1 MRSTPAALNAA
12 FLLVVPF
19 VPLVAQQTGTVS
31 GTVVAT
37 ESGAPLAGASVVIV
51 GTARSVLTN
60 EKGLYH
66 LSVPAGAHSVRARLI
81 GYDAAEQRVVVPA
94 GQTITVDFKLTATP
108 LSLNEVVVVG
118 ARTSRTATET
128 PVPVDVITSQEMT
141 ETGVTEV
148 NQMLATLEPSFNA
161 SHQAIADGSD
171 HVNPAS
177 LRGLGPDQVLVL
189 VNGKRRYSSALV
201 HVNGTF
207 GRGTVGVDLNAI
219 PAAAIERIEV
229 LRDGASAQYGSDAI
243 AGVINIVLKRQTE
256 HLDASSTVG
265 TTPGGTALGDI
276 TDKHDGDQVKADA
289 NYGFAIGDR
298 GFFNVTAQYLDRGAT
313 SRAAPY
319 SGAIWTRT
327 DVPYTDSMRALDED
341 SLRRYGLTRQAFTM
355 RVGQSAATEGMAF
368 YNTVVPLGD
377 NAEFYSFG
385 GLGHRNGLSAGFYR
399 LPSETPTD
407 QGRVVRPLYPFGFLP
422 DIRTVIDDRSAA
434 AGVRGSVNG
443 WDVDFSVTHGTNAF
457 HFFVEN
463 SNNASMGTASPTTFD
478 AGRLSFDQTVGD
490 FDVVRSLGAWGG
502 LRSLSFVGGAEFR
515 QEAYRIEPG
524 DEASWQLGN
533 GGSRPG
539 IDFDT
544 TSTGGPKDPG
554 AQVFPG
560 FQPSNQV
567 DRARNSMSAYG
578 GFESQVSEHL
588 LLDLGGRLEQ
598 YSDFGRTLNGKVAT
612 RFQVTPALGLRA
624 AASTG
629 FRAPSLAQA
638 WFNNV
643 SNQFVIDASGNL
655 VPNRIL
661 TSNNESRV
669 TRAFG
674 VPPLKEET
682 SVNLSFGAVARPASN
697 WSLTADAY
705 RITIDGRIVISSQ
718 FRSADPAVGSV
729 VTRLLAPFQ
738 RLGVTTA
745 QFFTN
750 AVDTRTIGLDIVVTH
765 SRTLAGGTLSLTGSA
780 NFTKTEV
787 ERVNVPQAMADT
799 FTAGNLPAV
808 RNILLNREDRNRLE
822 DALPRNKGGLSARYA
837 RGRFAGLARATY
849 YGTIY
854 YRHPNGPANDERFG
868 AKTLFDLDL
877 SYELSRGVR
886 VALGGENLFNTYPDQ
901 QVHATNISLGRFVYS
916 RRVTQFGM
924 NGGFYYGRLLLS
936 L

>member
-1 MRSTPAALNAA
+1 MRRADTLPLYAA
-12 FLLVVPF
+12 FLVIS
-19 VPLVAQQTGTVS
+19 PLAAQQPGTVS
-31 GTVVAT
+31 GTVAT
-37 ESGAPLAGASVVIV
+37 AESGARLSGVSVVIV

-60 EKGLYH
+60 EKGEYR
-66 LSVPAGAHSVRARLI
+66 LSVPAGTHAVRARLI
-81 GYDAAEQRVVVPA
+81 GYEPGEQRVTVTA
-94 GQTITVDFKLTATP
+94 GQTVTADFKLTATP
-108 LSLNEVVVVG
+108 LPLNEVVVVG

-128 PVPVDVITSQEMT
+128 PVPVDVITAQEMT

-161 SHQAIADGSD
+161 SHQTIADGSD

-256 HLDASSTVG
+256 HVDAGSTVG
-265 TTPGGTALGDI
+265 TTPGGTAFGDI
-276 TDKHDGDQVKADA
+276 ADKHDGDQVKADA
-289 NYGFAIGDR
+289 NYGYAIGAR

-341 SLRRYGLTRQAFTM
+341 SLRRYGLTRRAFTM
-355 RVGQSAATEGMAF
+355 RVGQSSATEGMAF
-368 YNTVVPLGD
+368 YNTLVPLSD

-385 GLGHRNGLSAGFYR
+385 GLGHRDGLAAGFYR
-399 LPSETPTD
+399 LPSEAPTE
-407 QGRVVRPLYPFGFLP
+407 QGRVVRQLYPFGFLP
-422 DIRTVIDDRSAA
+422 DIHTIIDDHSAS
-434 AGVRGSVNG
+434 AGVRGTVDA
-443 WDVDFSVTHGTNAF
+443 WDVDFSVTQGGNAF

-478 AGRLSFDQTVGD
+478 AGRLSFIQTVGNLD
-490 FDVVRSLGAWGG
+490 LVRPVGLAA
-502 LRSLSFVGGAEFR
+502 LRSLSFVTGAEFR
-515 QEAYRIEPG
+515 REEYHIEAGE
-524 DEASWQLGN
+524 EASWQLGN

-544 TSTGGPKDPG
+544 TSTGRPKDPG

-560 FQPSNQV
+560 FQPSNEV
-567 DRARNSMSAYG
+567 DRTRNSLGLYG
-578 GFESQVSEHL
+578 GFESQVSERL
-588 LLDLGGRLEQ
+588 LLDVGGRLEH
-598 YSDFGRTLNGKVAT
+598 YSDFGGTVNGKVAT
-612 RFQVTPALGLRA
+612 RFQVVPALALRA

-629 FRAPSLAQA
+629 FRAPSLGQV

-643 SNQFVIDASGNL
+643 SNQFVLDTSGAL

-669 TRAFG
+669 TQTFG
-674 VPPLKEET
+674 VPPLKQET
-682 SVNLSFGAVARPASN
+682 SVNLSLGVVARPASN

-705 RITIDGRIVISSQ
+705 RITIGDRIVLSSQ
-718 FRSADPAVGSV
+718 FQSSDPVVGAVV
-729 VTRLLAPFQ
+729 RRLLTPFQ

-750 AVDTRTIGLDIVVTH
+750 AVDTRTIGLDVVITH

-799 FTAGNLPAV
+799 FTTGNLPAV

-822 DALPRNKGGLSARYA
+822 DALPREKGGVTARYA
-837 RGRFAGLARATY
+837 RGRFAGLARSTY
-849 YGTIY
+849 YGAIV
-854 YRHPNGPANDERFG
+854 YRHPTNPANDERFG

-877 SYELSRGVR
+877 SYELGRGVR
-886 VALGGENLFNTYPDQ
+886 LAVGGENIFNAYPDR
-901 QVHATNISLGRFVYS
+901 QVHPANISLGRFVYS

-924 NGGFYYGRLLLS
+924 NGGFYYGRLQVS

>member
-1 MRSTPAALNAA
+1 MRSTPAALNVA
-12 FLLVVPF
+12 FLFVVPF

-66 LSVPAGAHSVRARLI
+66 LSVPAGAHNVRARLI
-81 GYDAAEQRVVVPA
+81 GYEPAEQRVVVPA
-94 GQTITVDFKLTATP
+94 GQTVTVDFKLTATP

-289 NYGFAIGDR
+289 NYGFPIGDR
-298 GFFNVTAQYLDRGAT
+298 GFLNVTAQYLDRGAT
-313 SRAAPY
+313 NRAAPY
-319 SGAIWTRT
+319 SGNDIFPGITTQAG
-327 DVPYTDSMRALDED
+327 TDSALRANN
-341 SLRRYGLTRQAFTM
+341 LTREDFTM

-368 YNTVVPLGD
+368 YNAVVPLGET
-377 NAEFYSFG
+377 AEFYSFG
-385 GLGHRNGLSAGFYR
+385 GVGHRDGVSAGFFR
-399 LPSETPTD
+399 LPSQE
-407 QGRVVRPLYPFGFLP
+407 GRVVPQLYPFGFLP
-422 DIRTVIDDRSAA
+422 EIHTVIDDQSVA
-434 AGVRGSVNG
+434 AGVRGTIDA
-443 WDVDFSVTHGTNAF
+443 WDVDFSLTHGSNAF
-457 HFFVEN
+457 HFLVDH
-463 SNNASMGTASPTTFD
+463 SDNASMGAASPTTFD
-478 AGRLSFDQTVGD
+478 AGRPSFSQTVGNLD
-490 FDVVRSLGAWGG
+490 LVRPLGSPGG
-502 LRSLSFVGGAEFR
+502 LRSVSFVAGSEFR
-515 QEAYRIEPG
+515 REEYRIEAG
-524 DEASWQLGN
+524 EEASWQLGN
-533 GGSRPG
+533 GGSKAG

-544 TSTGGPKDPG
+544 TSTGAPKESG

-567 DRARNSMSAYG
+567 DRTRNSLGVYG
-578 GFESQVSEHL
+578 GFESQVSERI
-588 LLDLGGRLEQ
+588 LLDVGGRLEH
-598 YSDFGRTLNGKVAT
+598 YSDFGGTVNGKVAT
-612 RFQVTPALGLRA
+612 RFQVVPALGLRA

-629 FRAPSLAQA
+629 FRAPSLGQL

-669 TRAFG
+669 TQTFG
-674 VPPLKEET
+674 VPPLKQET
-682 SVNLSFGAVARPASN
+682 SVNLSVGLVARPASN

-705 RITIDGRIVISSQ
+705 RITIADRIVISSQ
-718 FRSADPAVGSV
+718 FQSSDPAVGAV
-729 VTRLLAPFQ
+729 VQRLLAPFQ

-750 AVDTRTIGLDIVVTH
+750 AVDTRTIGLDVVVTH
-765 SRTLAGGTLSLTGSA
+765 SRQVAGGTLSLTGSA

-799 FTAGNLPAV
+799 FTTGNLPAV

-822 DALPRNKGGLSARYA
+822 DALPREKGGVTARYA
-837 RGRFAGLARATY
+837 RGRFAGLARSTY
-849 YGTIY
+849 YGAIV
-854 YRHPNGPANDERFG
+854 YRHPTNPANDERFG

-877 SYELSRGVR
+877 SYELGRGVR
-886 VALGGENLFNTYPDQ
+886 LAVGGENIFNAYPDR
-901 QVHATNISLGRFVYS
+901 QVHPANISLGRFVYS

-924 NGGFYYGRLLLS
+924 NGGFYYGRLQLS